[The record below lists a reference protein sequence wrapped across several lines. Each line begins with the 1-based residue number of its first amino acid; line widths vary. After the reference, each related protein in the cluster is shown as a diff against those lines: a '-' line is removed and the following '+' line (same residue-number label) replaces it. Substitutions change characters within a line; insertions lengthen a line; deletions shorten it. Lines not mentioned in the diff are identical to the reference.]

1 MQLTDSMSRSL
12 DSVRNNNAALQEK
25 IASLDAEYD
34 RLANE
39 LRDQQRL
46 LDDEIKKN
54 EQLWAQYNAS

>member
-1 MQLTDSMSRSL
+1 M
-12 DSVRNNNAALQEK
+12 
-25 IASLDAEYD
+25 DAEYD